1 LVRAALAKPGSPT
14 VVVYE
19 TSAKKGAALTPFKT
33 FDFQRVCVDQ
43 APAGLQTLANDHE
56 CLPYHRA
63 APFLTEASVD
73 ALLSQAAEKL
83 AEAAEA
89 PKGSPR
95 ASSTGASRVA
105 SRLRGFTSASALHGR
120 GSSPSAAEQAIYAT
134 WQSSVNDL
142 QLYLDETP
150 ALTWARAPEVPAGD
164 SDSDSDGEGGV
175 QEFVD
180 SSGRSY
186 FHDRLSGATAWSC
199 AELRAP
205 ASAGL
210 RGSASAR
217 RGLAEGEEEGDT
229 ERRRSA
235 HRVKAAGLFRHPA
248 LMRLSARSASAN
260 SADVFANFTRATDA
274 PQHEVTLENELN
286 EL

>member
-1 LVRAALAKPGSPT
+1 V
-14 VVVYE
+14 E
-19 TSAKKGAALTPFKT
+19 
-33 FDFQRVCVDQ
+33 Q
-43 APAGLQTLANDHE
+43 APAGLQTLANEHE

-89 PKGSPR
+89 RKGSPR
-95 ASSTGASRVA
+95 ASSTGASSVA
-105 SRLRGFTSASALHGR
+105 SRLRAFTSASALRGR
-120 GSSPSAAEQAIYAT
+120 GASVFGPPRSSGGGSSPSAAEQAIDAT

-150 ALTWARAPEVPAGD
+150 APTRARAPEAPGDD

-199 AELRAP
+199 ADLRAS
-205 ASAGL
+205 ASAAL
-210 RGSASAR
+210 RSSAAAR

-229 ERRRSA
+229 ERRKSA
-235 HRVKAAGLFRHPA
+235 HRVKAASLLRNPA
-248 LMRLSARSASAN
+248 LTRLSARSASASAN
-260 SADVFANFTRATDA
+260 SADVFADFTRAIDA